1 MKYFALFA
9 LFGLFLVM
17 GCQDAKKA
25 GPSPEKVAQNESELL
40 QGDFV
45 FVPNIKG
52 VQIGGSG
59 MQKEGDLTL
68 AEDLVITDNKTKKV
82 LDEFPMLDWG
92 LVGFKIDNNLLKVF
106 PVKDLEIQYMVDE
119 KEEVKRTVKCDFK
132 TQNQSTYN
140 DLMKNARSAKPD
152 WEAVLDG
159 LATLAKEGHKAS
171 YVFFM
176 EPSIEEKKLYQKG
189 SEVAS
194 VDEIFRILGFMKKNG
209 CKW

>member
-9 LFGLFLVM
+9 LVLVM
-17 GCQDAKKA
+17 GCQDAKKT
-25 GPSPEKVAQNESELL
+25 GPSPEKVAQTESELL

-45 FVPNIKG
+45 FVPNMKG
-52 VQIGGSG
+52 IQIGGSG
-59 MQKEGDLTL
+59 MQKEGDLTM
-68 AEDLVITDNKTKKV
+68 AEDLVITETKTKKV
-82 LDEFPMLDWG
+82 LDEFPMLDWS
-92 LVGFKIDNNLLKVF
+92 LVGFKIENDLLKVF

-119 KEEVKRTVKCDFK
+119 KEEVKRTVKCEFK
-132 TQNQSTYN
+132 SQNQNSTYE

-152 WEAVLDG
+152 WEDVLDG

-171 YVFFM
+171 YDFFM
-176 EPSIEEKKLYQKG
+176 APSAEEKQLYQKG

-194 VDEIFRILGFMKKNG
+194 VDEIFRILSFMKKNG